1 MLKLWAALTVLFVA
15 YGAWMFAAA
24 PTPDRTVIN
33 FLPFLFWILLFGA
46 LTVRAWKRR
55 PKISKPDIT
64 KMPHPL

>member
-1 MLKLWAALTVLFVA
+1 MTKLWAALTVLFVA
-15 YGAWMFAAA
+15 LGVWMVAVA
-24 PTPDRTVIN
+24 PVGERLLSAI
-33 FLPFLFWILLFGA
+33 PFLFWILLFGA